1 MYCGMQTETLRR
13 KLKVSKSKSLISFL
27 LVIIITAC
35 LALIS
40 AYGLDVGPLSIPS
53 VTSDNGIRLGL
64 DLVGG
69 SYITFEAEIPNGT
82 SEEDRASGMD
92 AVVENL
98 RGRLDRLGF
107 TEATVAKS
115 GTNRVVVEIP
125 DIQDPEEAVRTLG
138 TTAELSFK
146 MADGTVVMTG
156 ADIAKATAAYGKLTE
171 LGTEQHYIQLQLNK
185 DAVSKFAEATKK
197 AASLASEGNNYISIY
212 LDENEISRPSVQE
225 EINSDSC
232 VIQGSFTAD
241 EARELAALITAG
253 QLTFPL
259 NQVELR
265 SVGPTLGEESLKTS
279 ITAGVIGLIII
290 ILFMIVFYRLPG
302 LVAAIALIFYTVICL
317 VALAVLRINLSLPG
331 IAGII
336 LSIGMAVDANVVIY
350 ERIKEELRAGKTIK
364 ASVESGF
371 HRAFTAI
378 IDSNITTIIAGVVLK
393 IFGTGTIIGFADTL
407 LIGVILSMFT
417 AVVLSKFMLKALVG
431 LNIKNPKLYGI

>member
-1 MYCGMQTETLRR
+1 MQTETLRR